1 MVTILQVVIGNK
13 IDVEESKR
21 MISSKRAMTF
31 CQSKGN
37 IPYFETSA
45 KEAVNVEQA
54 FEGMFFFFFF
64 GLNMNRERY
73 ANMLKVIARS
83 ALAQEEA
90 EEFNGEFSD
99 PINIH
104 LDSDRDGCAC

>member
-1 MVTILQVVIGNK
+1 
-13 IDVEESKR
+13 
-21 MISSKRAMTF
+21 MTSF
-31 CQSKGN
+31 R
-37 IPYFETSA
+37 
-45 KEAVNVEQA
+45 
-54 FEGMFFFFFF
+54 
-64 GLNMNRERY
+64 LNMNRERC

-90 EEFNGEFSD
+90 EEFNGEYSD